1 MTVSKRTK
9 MDIVTFKEIFIPMNR
24 LLYGQ
29 ALRMLRDPLE
39 AEDMVQDVYV
49 RLWERRSELS
59 GVDNPQAYAVT
70 MLKNRCLNRL
80 NSQRFTEDI
89 DSMQFESE
97 SDMPSDQVELRDRVG
112 AVMNLI
118 GELPDRQRQV
128 ILMHDVDGYP
138 KEEIER
144 VTGLS
149 ADNVRQLLSRAR
161 RFIRNHFS
169 KD

>member
-1 MTVSKRTK
+1 
-9 MDIVTFKEIFIPMNR
+9 MDIVTFKELFIPMNR

-29 ALRMLRDPLE
+29 ALRMLRDPIE
-39 AEDMVQDVYV
+39 AEDVVQDIYV
-49 RLWERRSELS
+49 RLWERRSELI
-59 GVDNPQAYAVT
+59 GIDNPQAYAVT
-70 MLKNRCLNRL
+70 MLKNRCLNL
-80 NSQRFTEDI
+80 VNSKRFTEDLEGLQI
-89 DSMQFESE
+89 ANEPLSDSL
-97 SDMPSDQVELRDRVG
+97 ELRDRVG

-128 ILMHDVDGYP
+128 IVMHDVDGCP

-169 KD
+169 KDLN

>member
-39 AEDMVQDVYV
+39 AEDIVQDVYV

-80 NSQRFTEDI
+80 NSQRFTEAI

-118 GELPDRQRQV
+118 EELPDRQRQV

-138 KEEIER
+138 NEEIER